1 MVPLSGDDAVSFD
14 MLRESILRLEDKVDE
29 LSRKMSERDGERRV
43 GAWMLCTVSAM
54 LGSGVAFALEY
65 FGKHVT

>member
-1 MVPLSGDDAVSFD
+1 VVPHSPNDDRSFD
-14 MLRESILRLEDKVDE
+14 MLRESIIRLEDKVDD

-54 LGSGVAFALEY
+54 LGSGLAFALEY
-65 FGKHVT
+65 FSKKVT

>member
-1 MVPLSGDDAVSFD
+1 
-14 MLRESILRLEDKVDE
+14 MLRESIIRLEDKVDD

-54 LGSGVAFALEY
+54 LGSGLAFALEY
-65 FGKHVT
+65 FSKKVT

>member
-1 MVPLSGDDAVSFD
+1 

-29 LSRKMSERDGERRV
+29 LSAKMSERDGERRV

-54 LGSGVAFALEY
+54 LGSGMAFALEY
-65 FGKHVT
+65 FTKRAT